1 LAYSIPQIWNP
12 EDIEIKLL
20 DEASEGEVATV
31 RVSVGGAALFIVGE
45 IKEDGKRL
53 VVTGVHISSHG
64 MSPNQVGV
72 PNLRQVARAVMEIGS
87 YDEIIVEGAVR
98 TTGAHPGHRPGSI
111 RFSRDRLFA
120 HDRKAESD
128 EVG

>member
-1 LAYSIPQIWNP
+1 LAYSIPEIWNP

-87 YDEIIVEGAVR
+87 YDEIIVEG
-98 TTGAHPGHRPGSI
+98 GSGSNNWGTSRAST
-111 RFSRDRLFA
+111 RFDPVLPRSSLCA
-120 HDRKAESD
+120 
-128 EVG
+128 